1 MSNIAQAIDM
11 VKNGSSLKEACR
23 SFNIPESTLRNQLRS
38 VGVQSPGQ
46 KSWHSNLEKKPEIR
60 RLRKLGFSLSE
71 ISVQTGVNPHS
82 ISSWCSDIVLSEEQI
97 KKNLGTNFKKKKK
110 AIALRKQGKYVTEIA
125 VELKVSKASV
135 CEWVSSHEKET
146 GEDLHTKANLR
157 KKKEDSVKCGSDK
170 VDLKAAVAQRLKGW
184 SVKEIA
190 EKLSVSV
197 HAVKTVLQQ
206 HVFTVDE
213 LAEINIKNIERIKKR
228 RELGELKPAGG
239 VREGSG
245 RAKTGY
251 YKGIYCGSTYE
262 LCWVVY
268 ALDHNIGFSR
278 FPDTLKHNGVT
289 YIPDFLLADGVTI
302 IELKGYERE
311 SSVAKKTAV
320 AEHHGYTV
328 KVLRKENLTFAFE
341 HITKYGV
348 TAENCYSLYDGYKP
362 KYELV
367 CSQCETKFQ
376 RDHKPRE
383 NKDNVVFCS
392 RRCSGK
398 YRTIKNHA
406 QGSCKGHVASLK
418 PRGATKLTPEQIR
431 CIFQDSRSYSKIA
444 KDYGVHKSMVGHIKT
459 GRVHKELLL

>member
-1 MSNIAQAIDM
+1 MNNLAQAIHM
-11 VKNGSSLKEACR
+11 VEQGASIKGAAHECSV
-23 SFNIPESTLRNQLRS
+23 PYTTLRKRIVSL
-38 VGVQSPGQ
+38 GFKTKGQ
-46 KSWHSNLEKKPEIR
+46 TALQANAEHREKI
-60 RLRKLGFSLSE
+60 RKLASSGMSYAE
-71 ISVQTGVNPHS
+71 ISRQTGVNEHS
-82 ISSWCSDIVLSEEQI
+82 VRDFCADIVSNKNKLFDGLS
-97 KKNLGTNFKKKKK
+97 KKEA
-110 AIALRKQGKYVTEIA
+110 AIQMRRKGKYIPEIA
-125 VELKVSKASV
+125 KQLQCSKGNVSLWISN
-135 CEWVSSHEKET
+135 HEKET

-157 KKKEDSVKCGSDK
+157 KKKEDAAKCGSNK
-170 VDLKAAVAQRLKGW
+170 VNLKKAVDQRLQGW

-190 EKLSVSV
+190 KKLSVSP
-197 HAVKTVLQQ
+197 HTVKLVLKQ
-206 HVFTVDE
+206 HVFSAEE
-213 LAEINIKNIERIKKR
+213 LDKINIKAVERIKKR
-228 RELGELKPAGG
+228 REKGELKPVGG
-239 VREGSG
+239 VRKGSG

-268 ALDHNIGFSR
+268 AIDHNIGFSR
-278 FPDTLKHNGVT
+278 FPDTLKNDGVT

-328 KVLRKENLTFAFE
+328 KVLRKEDLTFAFE

-348 TAENCYSLYDGYKP
+348 TAENCYYLYDGYKP

-383 NKDNVVFCS
+383 NKDNVVFCG

-418 PRGATKLTPEQIR
+418 SRGTTKLTPEQIQS
-431 CIFQDSRSYSKIA
+431 IFKDGRSYRKIA

-459 GRVHKELLL
+459 GRVHGRVVKNI

>member
-1 MSNIAQAIDM
+1 M
-11 VKNGSSLKEACR
+11 SSLTQAVKGRSIKEFSKKEAAIQMR
-23 SFNIPESTLRNQLRS
+23 RKGKYIPEIAKQLQCS
-38 VGVQSPGQ
+38 KGNVSL
-46 KSWHSNLEKKPEIR
+46 WISN
-60 RLRKLGFSLSE
+60 
-71 ISVQTGVNPHS
+71 
-82 ISSWCSDIVLSEEQI
+82 
-97 KKNLGTNFKKKKK
+97 
-110 AIALRKQGKYVTEIA
+110 
-125 VELKVSKASV
+125 
-135 CEWVSSHEKET
+135 HEKET

-170 VDLKAAVAQRLKGW
+170 VNLKKAVEQRLQGW

-190 EKLSVSV
+190 KKLSVSP
-197 HAVKTVLQQ
+197 HAVKLVLKQ
-206 HVFTVDE
+206 HVFSAEE
-213 LAEINIKNIERIKKR
+213 LDKINIKAVERIKKR
-228 RELGELKPAGG
+228 RKKGELKPVGG

-268 ALDHNIGFSR
+268 AIDHNIGFSR

-311 SSVAKKTAV
+311 GVVAKKTAV

-328 KVLRKENLTFAFE
+328 NVLRKQDLAFAFE

-348 TAENCYSLYDGYKP
+348 TAESCYSLYDGYKP
-362 KYELV
+362 KHDLV
-367 CSQCETKFQ
+367 CSCCNIKFQ
-376 RDHKPRE
+376 REKLNR
-383 NKDNVVFCS
+383 NKDKKIVFCS
-392 RRCSGK
+392 KQCSGK
-398 YRTIKNHA
+398 YRFAKNYEM
-406 QGSCKGHVASLK
+406 GVYKGHAASLK

-459 GRVHKELLL
+459 GRVHSRITDF